1 MTITEKTIIG
11 NIEFNKN
18 ERDFLVEL
26 SNTLQKICN
35 NNPDDCCDT
44 CLLQDVCHQVPCEE
58 AFNFLYELATTF

>member
-26 SNTLQKICN
+26 SNTLHKICN
-35 NNPDDCCDT
+35 SNDDCCDV
-44 CLLQDVCHQVPCEE
+44 CLLQDVCHNVPCEE
-58 AFNFLYELATTF
+58 TFDFLLELATTF